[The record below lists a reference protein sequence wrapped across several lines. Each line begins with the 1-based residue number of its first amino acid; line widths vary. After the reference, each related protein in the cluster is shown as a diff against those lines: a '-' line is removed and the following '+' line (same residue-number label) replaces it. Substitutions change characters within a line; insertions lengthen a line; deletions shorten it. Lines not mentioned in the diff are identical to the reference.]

1 MMAANYR
8 HIGGLENRLGRHYSR
23 FSASG
28 PAAPLAA
35 QSLARRKSPNHGS
48 NRRSQAR
55 AFLVIQPLGE
65 ILLRTCCRWRRR
77 TSAVTSFN
85 CSRRPSSAPRRAI
98 CDHSPGWLGL
108 KSPEEVDH
116 RDVDLRGALLLCPVA
131 AARQYDRAAQLRR
144 EVGKIG

>member
-8 HIGGLENRLGRHYSR
+8 HIGCLENRLGRHYSR

-55 AFLVIQPLGE
+55 QADSDPFVFG
-65 ILLRTCCRWRRR
+65 
-77 TSAVTSFN
+77 
-85 CSRRPSSAPRRAI
+85 
-98 CDHSPGWLGL
+98 
-108 KSPEEVDH
+108 
-116 RDVDLRGALLLCPVA
+116 RDVLVGMIGEQRCRDNADDGTTEDVKSDRQTRG
-131 AARQYDRAAQLRR
+131 
-144 EVGKIG
+144 VGGEQRSRDK